1 MQDTIFQV
9 RMVLYPAII
18 RKYDRDM
25 KLRYNYRLYPT
36 RGQRSAPARAFGC
49 ARVVFNDALRIRAEV
64 YEAGLP
70 YITDADLSAR
80 LTAAKATPER
90 AWLADV
96 SSVVLQQS
104 LADLNAAYRN
114 FFASVTGRRKGPR
127 IQRPGSSPARIAGR
141 RSGSP
146 RTPGSRSC
154 LVACF
159 ACRRLATWKSA
170 GPATCPRPRRA

>member
-1 MQDTIFQV
+1 MQDAIFQV

-36 RGQRSAPARAFGC
+36 RGQRSALARAFGC
-49 ARVVFNDALRIRAEV
+49 ARVVFNDALRIRAEA

-90 AWLADV
+90 TPPV
-96 SSVVLQQS
+96 S
-104 LADLNAAYRN
+104 
-114 FFASVTGRRKGPR
+114 GP
-127 IQRPGSSPARIAGR
+127 G
-141 RSGSP
+141 
-146 RTPGSRSC
+146 
-154 LVACF
+154 
-159 ACRRLATWKSA
+159 
-170 GPATCPRPRRA
+170 